1 MKLKIGGTT
10 YEWTKHGWQWS
21 TTDGTLVRDVSLLLD
36 EVVRLREE
44 NARLRTELVA
54 RLRAELG
61 LDSVE

>member
-21 TTDGTLVRDVSLLLD
+21 TTDATLVRDVSLLLD

-44 NARLRTELVA
+44 VA

-61 LDSVE
+61 LDSGG

>member
-1 MKLKIGGTT
+1 MKLTFGKTI
-10 YEWTKHGWQWS
+10 YEWTEHGWQRV
-21 TTDGTLVRDVSLLLD
+21 DAGQTLVSDVRLMLD

-44 NARLRTELVA
+44 VA